1 MFDWSIYI
9 DSSII
14 KFFMTSGWYWSLLL
28 DAMNQWTTFCSVD
41 SFTFTYIW
49 LYMDYIQISTKH
61 FTVLAQSWERYDLSV
76 GFFLAEIVCS
86 IPWHGFSQ
94 EEVRTWEESEIFP
107 GQEISLSSPP
117 FHQGLR
123 LSLVPIERKT
133 KRLSWSVRVKQE
145 LPEW

>member
-1 MFDWSIYI
+1 MTL
-9 DSSII
+9 II
-14 KFFMTSGWYWSLLL
+14 NAWRNESVNHSLWFLSFGVLYSLLRTCKL
-28 DAMNQWTTFCSVD
+28 IDVD

-86 IPWHGFSQ
+86 IPWHGFRQ

-123 LSLVPIERKT
+123 LSLVPIEQKT
-133 KRLSWSVRVKQE
+133 ERLSWSVRVRQE